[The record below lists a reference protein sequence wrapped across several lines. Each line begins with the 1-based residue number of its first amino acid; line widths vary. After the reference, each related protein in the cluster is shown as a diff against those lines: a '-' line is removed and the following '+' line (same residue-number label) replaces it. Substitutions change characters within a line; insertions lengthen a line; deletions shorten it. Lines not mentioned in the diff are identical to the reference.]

1 MAETLVEFDTIV
13 RGPDGTRWAPRA
25 CGRVPDD
32 GLWEGWIEFTP
43 TVESIDPVRTP
54 RETEQPNRDDLMYWA
69 QGLSQAYL
77 EGALRRALEPSRR
90 ARVVRRSSP
99 PHFAAPAPRVRAD
112 VRASPRPILNP
123 FDVYL
128 QGEDVLVR
136 ALSALDV
143 ARIRDVA
150 VAYGLVDGTASGASR
165 EELTAA
171 IIDGVHRSTAR

>member
-1 MAETLVEFDTIV
+1 MAEALVEFDTIV

-25 CGRVPDD
+25 CGGIAAD

-43 TVESIDPVRTP
+43 THESIDPVRTR

-77 EGALRRALEPSRR
+77 EEALRRALEPPPR
-90 ARVVRRSSP
+90 ARIVRGASP
-99 PHFAAPAPRVRAD
+99 PHFTAPAPRLRAD
-112 VRASPRPILNP
+112 ASASPRPILNP
-123 FDVYL
+123 FEVYL

-150 VAYGLVDGTASGASR
+150 VAYGLVDGAAPGASR

-171 IIDGVHRSTAR
+171 IIDGVHRSSAR